1 MNTTTREQDAA
12 AIAAAAQAVYAAR
25 AAASRAGGQAR
36 DALRAE
42 ERHAALLAAY
52 QARWGGLGYI
62 AGRNDTQTDGTLAG
76 GARVQYPWQAYPTS
90 VPSIVP
96 PHGADDTEDEG

>member
-25 AAASRAGGQAR
+25 KASRVHDVNQ
-36 DALRAE
+36 AE
-42 ERHAALLAAY
+42 ERHAALLEAFRT
-52 QARWGGLGYI
+52 RWGGLGHV
-62 AGRNDTQTDGTLAG
+62 AGRNDTQADGTLAG

-96 PHGADDTEDEG
+96 PHGADDTEG

>member
-25 AAASRAGGQAR
+25 KVSRVHDVNQ
-36 DALRAE
+36 AE

-52 QARWGGLGYI
+52 QARWGGLGYV
-62 AGRNDTQTDGTLAG
+62 AGRNDTQTDATLAG

-90 VPSIVP
+90 VPSIMP
-96 PHGADDTEDEG
+96 PHPTDDTEDEG